1 MVEFTFD
8 HRVAVPDSVMIRD
21 VAGESVIL
29 NLDTEAYF
37 GLDEIGTRMWHV
49 LTTSKSIQEG
59 IAKLLDEYE
68 VDPATLERDVRHLLT
83 ELAGE
88 GLISFESD

>member
-1 MVEFTFD
+1 VI
-8 HRVAVPDSVMIRD
+8 VPDSVMIRD

-49 LTTSKSIQEG
+49 LTTSKSIQAA
-59 IAKLLDEYE
+59 ITTLLDEYE
-68 VDPATLERDVRHLLT
+68 VNAATLERDVRYLLT

-88 GLISFESD
+88 GLINFDSG